1 MSSPPVILSIA
12 GSDPSGGAG
21 IQADIKAVSAMG
33 CYAAAAITAVTVQ
46 NTCGVSDV
54 EYLSPE
60 LVAAQVAAVVTDLKP
75 RAVKIGMTG
84 TAGIIAAVSEVL
96 RRGECRNVVLDPV
109 MVSTSG
115 RSLAGDEI
123 LSVMCR
129 ELFPLCRL
137 VTPNLGEV
145 SLLSGYRVSTTA
157 DMENAARALNEK
169 YGCAFLVKGGHL
181 EGGEMVDVLADD
193 GILYRYS
200 SPRIE
205 TGNLHGTGCTLS
217 SAIAALLGRGLSLS
231 DAVGEAKRYMDC
243 AIAAASDMHI
253 GCGNGPLWHFP
264 NFK

>member
-1 MSSPPVILSIA
+1 MSNPPVILSIA

-46 NTCGVSDV
+46 NTRGVSGV

-60 LVAAQVAAVVTDLKP
+60 LVAAQVAAVVDDMKP
-75 RAVKIGMTG
+75 QAVKIGMTG
-84 TAGIIAAVSEVL
+84 TAGIIAAVADVL

-115 RSLAGDEI
+115 RSLAGAEVPD
-123 LSVMCR
+123 VMCR

-145 SLLSGYRVSTTA
+145 SLLAGRHVLTTA
-157 DMENAARALNEK
+157 DMETAARALGEK

-181 EGGEMVDVLADD
+181 DGGDMVDVLYD
-193 GILYRYS
+193 GGRLYRYS

-205 TGNLHGTGCTLS
+205 TDNLHGTGCTLS
-217 SAIAALLGRGLSLS
+217 SAIAALLGRGLSLP
-231 DAVGEAKRYMDC
+231 DAVGEAKKYMDC
-243 AIAAASDMHI
+243 AIAAACNMHI
-253 GCGNGPLWHFP
+253 GSGNGPLWHFP
-264 NFK
+264 NVK